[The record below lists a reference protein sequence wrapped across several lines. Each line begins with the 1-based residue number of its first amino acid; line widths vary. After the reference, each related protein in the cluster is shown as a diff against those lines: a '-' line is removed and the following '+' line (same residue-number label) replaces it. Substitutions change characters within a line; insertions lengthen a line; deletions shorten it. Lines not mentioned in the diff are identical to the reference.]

1 MSQLITVGIPVFN
14 AMPYLPEALDSILGQ
29 SYRNFTVIA
38 VDDGS
43 TDSSLEYLRS
53 IGDQRVRVYS
63 QPNRGITATLNRIL
77 ELTETPWLVRHDA
90 DDVAYSHRLKKV
102 GEFIELYPSAGMFYS
117 LADYHPRGKTVG
129 TFRTTKGSPA
139 ELREITRGG
148 HVLSICHPSVT
159 LSVEKTRSLGG
170 YRFDLNAED
179 VDLWWR
185 MALKHDI
192 QFIPEV
198 TVGVRLAS
206 RNLSDQAVRTLYI
219 QYLLVSELHDLR
231 PLPYADAVPV
241 LRDLLDLRRLQAK
254 ECIRRVNLRLS
265 ERRYFQASV
274 ALARAFYWSP
284 SAFLNRVF
292 YEFKTRPSFENGQ
305 DPEVFWQRREELWP
319 LQARYKTSSSHELR
333 LVLGNEERTVEAN
346 SFGPNLD

>member
-1 MSQLITVGIPVFN
+1 
-14 AMPYLPEALDSILGQ
+14 MPYLPEALDSILGQ
-29 SYRNFTVIA
+29 SYSNFTVIA
-38 VDDGS
+38 IDDGS

-53 IGDQRVRVYS
+53 IRDQRLRIYS
-63 QPNRGITATLNRIL
+63 QPNRGITTTLNRIL
-77 ELTETPWLVRHDA
+77 DLTETPWLVRHDA
-90 DDVAYSHRLKKV
+90 DDVAYSDRLKRTI
-102 GEFIELYPSAGMFYS
+102 EFIGLYPSAGMFYS

-129 TFRTTKGSPA
+129 TFRTTKGNPA
-139 ELREITRGG
+139 ELREITKGG

-206 RNLSDQAVRTLYI
+206 RNLVDQAVRTLYI
-219 QYLLVSELHDLR
+219 QYLLVSELHNLR
-231 PLPYADAVPV
+231 PLPYTEAVPV
-241 LRDLLDLRRLQAK
+241 LRSLLDLRQLQAK
-254 ECIRRVNLRLS
+254 ECFRSVNMRLS
-265 ERRYFQASV
+265 ELKYFRASV
-274 ALARAFYWSP
+274 SLARALYWSP

-292 YEFKTRPSFENGQ
+292 YEFKTRPSFENGR
-305 DPEVFWQRREELWP
+305 DPEVFWQRCEELWP
-319 LQARYKTSSSHELR
+319 LQARYNTSSSDELR
-333 LVLGNEERTVEAN
+333 LALGNEDCAVEPN
-346 SFGPNLD
+346 LFGPNPD